1 MRRLG
6 TRFGRR
12 IGSSSASSAPEVPIS
27 LGAYTWLRETYTAGA
42 TMTWVDKTGNGHD
55 LVQSTAANQPS
66 VISAVP
72 ELGFRPA
79 MRFDGSND
87 YFVSGEAASAWK
99 FLHDGT
105 GCDVFIIMAHRRTSV
120 SAIPV
125 LSTGDGGTGANGA
138 GLLLSGQPA
147 SGILNLAIVG
157 NGGGRIINDQTS
169 VGTIWTE
176 PQLREFY
183 YLEGR
188 PTNEWANLK
197 SKNASHTG
205 NTGNVATAYTGDPA
219 ATLNIGRN
227 HTGAAYFLGDVSEVV
242 IFDRVLST
250 DERTQMRNYFH
261 TRYGFINAVS
271 QVDVDLGW
279 GDSEMLGRGAPTDL
293 ATELP
298 GYAAAIG
305 TDQNLWCEQR
315 TLPSGTVL
323 ENHTIIYEPTKGGTY
338 SVPGNN
344 GVGPLGIIGYLQKQ
358 VTGRR
363 TIVVNTG
370 VGGSRT
376 AQWVSGQT
384 NYNLAVTQFSAAMA
398 QPGAV
403 LRSYQLFIG
412 LNDAALPDDGAG
424 GATITAN
431 LVANIQSTFTSL
443 IALYGAKPIYIMR
456 YPATVPTDTTYFA
469 HAPVRAGL
477 LTLHGTT
484 ISGATVT
491 VVDAPDGPWV
501 ESPQSVHLDTA
512 ANVVLAQ
519 SVSALM

>member
-1 MRRLG
+1 M
-6 TRFGRR
+6 
-12 IGSSSASSAPEVPIS
+12 V
-27 LGAYTWLRETYTAGA
+27 LGAHTWLRETYTAGA

-55 LVQSTAANQPS
+55 LVQSTGANQPG

-87 YFVSGEAASAWK
+87 YFVSGEAASTWT

-105 GCDVFIIMAHRRTSV
+105 GCDIFIIMAHRRTSAT
-120 SAIPV
+120 AIPV
-125 LSTGDGGTGANGA
+125 LSTGDGGVAANGA
-138 GLLLSGQPA
+138 GLFLSGQ
-147 SGILNLAIVG
+147 SVGSIVNLAILG
-157 NGGGRIINDQTS
+157 NGAGRLINDQTS

-197 SKNASHTG
+197 SKNASNTG
-205 NTGNVATAYTGDPA
+205 NTGNVASPYTGAPA

-227 HTGAAYFLGDVSEVV
+227 HTGATYYQGDVAEVV
-242 IFDRVLST
+242 IFNRVLSS
-250 DERTQMRNYFH
+250 DERTQMRDYFH
-261 TRYGFINAVS
+261 GRYGFVNAVS
-271 QVDVDLGW
+271 QVDGDFGW
-279 GDSEMLGRGAPTDL
+279 GDSEMLGRGAPADL

-305 TDQNLWCEQR
+305 TDTNLWCEQSI
-315 TLPSGTVL
+315 LPSTASL
-323 ENHTIIYEPTKGGTY
+323 QNHTIIYEPTKGGVYTA
-338 SVPGNN
+338 PGTN
-344 GVGPLGIIGYLQKQ
+344 GVGPLGIIGYLRKL
-358 VTGRR
+358 VTGRK

-370 VGGSRT
+370 VGGALTS
-376 AQWVSGQT
+376 AWVSGQP
-384 NYNLAVTQFSAAMA
+384 NYTAAVTQFDAAAA
-398 QPGAV
+398 QPGFV
-403 LRSYQLFIG
+403 LRSYQIFIG
-412 LNDAALPDDGAG
+412 LNDADLPDDGAG

-431 LVANIQSTFTSL
+431 CLANIQSTMTSL
-443 IALYGAKPIYIMR
+443 IARYGVKPIYLHR
-456 YPATVPTDTTYFA
+456 YPPTVPTGSTYFA
-469 HAPVRAGL
+469 HAQVRAGL

-501 ESPQSVHLDTA
+501 EAVQKVHLNTA

-519 SVSALM
+519 SVSAVM